1 MNPAHY
7 RAPAILAVVALL
19 ASVVMIALDSTLVP
33 ANSVPL
39 RSDLRALSS
48 TLLIVASVWVAAGS
62 QRAWLRQHVD
72 RRFEV
77 VTVGLQQLGAE
88 VAFVRESTG
97 DIRPMV
103 IQATA
108 RGTAPVR
115 TNGHGLDPAVMEMGD
130 RIARRLTDG
139 A

>member
-1 MNPAHY
+1 MSPVHY
-7 RAPAILAVVALL
+7 RAPAILAGVSLL
-19 ASVVMIALDSTLVP
+19 ASVIMTVLDSTIVP
-33 ANSVPL
+33 GNSVPL
-39 RSDLRALSS
+39 RGDLRALTS
-48 TLLIVASVWVAAGS
+48 TLIIIAAVWLAAIS
-62 QRAWLRQHVD
+62 QRVWLQRHVE

-88 VAFVRESTG
+88 IAFVRENTG
-97 DIRPMV
+97 DIRPMI
-103 IQATA
+103 IQPPT